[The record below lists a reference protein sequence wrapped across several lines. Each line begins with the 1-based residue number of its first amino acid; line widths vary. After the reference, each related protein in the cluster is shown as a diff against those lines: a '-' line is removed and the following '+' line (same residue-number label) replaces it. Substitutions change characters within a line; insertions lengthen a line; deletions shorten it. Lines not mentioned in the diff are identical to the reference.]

1 MIPAPLMR
9 KMRTMFPVQHP
20 RVNRPRVKAQGALAV
35 LAAATLLSGCVSFGA
50 KPPAQLLTLDAAQ
63 KVPAGAAR
71 VAGGGRT
78 LIVADPD
85 APKMLDT
92 VRVPVQLGPTSV
104 AYVTKVQWADTPR
117 HLFRRLLA
125 ETISASTDRVVLDTG
140 QFSGDGGQRLS
151 GELVVFG
158 IDAPGN
164 NAVVTYDAVLTTPSG
179 VALARQRFTAS
190 APVGGK
196 IEAATV
202 GAPLNAAANKVAAD
216 VAAWTAAVKE

>member
-1 MIPAPLMR
+1 
-9 KMRTMFPVQHP
+9 MFH
-20 RVNRPRVKAQGALAV
+20 VKHSGLKQRGAF
-35 LAAATLLSGCVSFGA
+35 AALTAALLLSGCVSFGG

-78 LIVADPD
+78 LIVADPE
-85 APKMLDT
+85 APRMLDT
-92 VRVPVQLGPTSV
+92 VRVPVQVAPTSV

-125 ETISASTDRVVLDTG
+125 ETISASTDRVVLDAG

-151 GELVVFG
+151 GELIAFT
-158 IDAPGN
+158 IDEASQR
-164 NAVVTYDAVLTTPSG
+164 AIVTYDAVLTTPAG

-196 IEAATV
+196 IDAATV
-202 GAPLNAAANKVAAD
+202 GAPLNAAANKVAGD
-216 VAAWTAAVKE
+216 VAAWVAAVKE

>member
-1 MIPAPLMR
+1 MMLAPKMR
-9 KMRTMFPVQHP
+9 EMRTMFH
-20 RVNRPRVKAQGALAV
+20 VKHQSAMTALAAG
-35 LAAATLLSGCVSFGA
+35 LLLSGCVSIGA

-63 KVPAGAAR
+63 KVPAGAGR

-125 ETISASTDRVVLDTG
+125 ETITATTDRVVLDAG
-140 QFSGDGGQRLS
+140 QFSGDGGQRLG
-151 GELVVFG
+151 GELVAFTVDQVSHSA
-158 IDAPGN
+158 I
-164 NAVVTYDAVLTTPSG
+164 VTYDAVLTTPAG

-190 APVGGK
+190 APVSGK
-196 IEAATV
+196 IEATTV

-216 VAAWTAAVKE
+216 VAAWAAAVKD

>member
-1 MIPAPLMR
+1 MMR
-9 KMRTMFPVQHP
+9 MNRAMFHAKPT
-20 RVNRPRVKAQGALAV
+20 GALVA
-35 LAAATLLSGCVSFGA
+35 LTAAALLSGCVSFGA

-63 KVPAGAAR
+63 KVPVGAAR

-78 LIVADPD
+78 LVVADPD

-92 VRVPVQLGPTSV
+92 VRVPVQLSATSV

-125 ETISASTDRVVLDTG
+125 ETISATTDRVVLDSG

-151 GELVVFG
+151 GELVAFG
-158 IDAPGN
+158 IDAGSN
-164 NAVVTYDAVLTTPSG
+164 SAIVTYDAILTTPNG

-190 APVGGK
+190 QPVGGK
-196 IEAATV
+196 IEAGTI
-202 GAPLNAAANKVAAD
+202 GAPLNAAANKVASN
-216 VAAWTAAVKE
+216 VAAWAAAVKD